1 MSSDIFLLC
10 ENSPYNTFA
19 MPRKRKK
26 ELPPLKLGSETIGQ
40 RLSRLRKEQ
49 GLTQAELAARIG
61 IKQTSVSDYETG
73 RLRLNDEMLAR
84 VALALK
90 VSADTILGLKGGSR
104 GAANQATVRIL
115 RRLNRI
121 ASLPMSQKKALLK
134 TIDMM
139 LEATE
144 HGR

>member
-1 MSSDIFLLC
+1 MSSTIFLQS
-10 ENSPYNTFA
+10 ENSPYNSLA

-26 ELPPLKLGSETIGQ
+26 ELPPLKLGSETVGQ
-40 RLSRLRKEQ
+40 RLARLRKEQ
-49 GLTQAELAARIG
+49 GLTQAELAERIG
-61 IKQTSVSDYETG
+61 INQTSVSDYETS
-73 RLRLNDEMLAR
+73 RLRLSDEMLAR

-90 VSADTILGLKGGSR
+90 VSADTLLGLKGGAR
-104 GAANQATVRIL
+104 RTNQATVRIL

-121 ASLPMSQKKALLK
+121 ASLPMPQKKALLK

-139 LEATE
+139 LKATE

>member
-1 MSSDIFLLC
+1 MQS
-10 ENSPYNTFA
+10 ENPPYNSLA

-26 ELPPLKLGSETIGQ
+26 ELPPLKLGSETVGQ
-40 RLSRLRKEQ
+40 RLARLRKEQ
-49 GLTQAELAARIG
+49 GLTQAELAERIG
-61 IKQTSVSDYETG
+61 INQTSVSDYETG
-73 RLRLNDEMLAR
+73 RLRLSDEMLAR

-90 VSADTILGLKGGSR
+90 VSADTILGLKGGVR
-104 GAANQATVRIL
+104 RTNQATVRIL

-121 ASLPMSQKKALLK
+121 ASLPLPQKKALLK

-139 LEATE
+139 LKATE

>member
-10 ENSPYNTFA
+10 QNSPYNTLA
-19 MPRKRKK
+19 MPRKRKN

-40 RLSRLRKEQ
+40 RLARLRKEQ
-49 GLTQAELAARIG
+49 GLTQAELAERIG

-84 VALALK
+84 VSLALK

-104 GAANQATVRIL
+104 GANQATVRIL

-121 ASLPMSQKKALLK
+121 ASLPIPQKKALLK

-139 LEATE
+139 LKATE
-144 HGR
+144 HAR